1 MKRTMSWLLVL
12 AMLFTLAAS
21 FAEQAENTET
31 QPAAFDLRSVD
42 TDGDGAGDRCYV
54 PPVRL
59 QAPFGSCWGFAATA
73 ASEISILGSIL
84 DYDPDAWK
92 TINLSEK
99 QMVYFSHV
107 PLADENNPQNGE
119 GLVTEGKDAQS
130 VFSTGGLP
138 FLAASAY
145 AQGIGPSNE
154 DGEAYGDLFR
164 YHGREKNTIQHFIN
178 GAYRNYCYSDKDD
191 WSIPEEYRF
200 ARDYY
205 LKESILLPSP
215 AREYMMGSY
224 VYRPEINRLIKEQ
237 LLLKR
242 GVSIGFMAD
251 VSRPDQ
257 DLSETGVYLNNQTW
271 AHYTWKSGIANHAV
285 TIIGWDDNYPK
296 ENFLADHQPPGDGA
310 WLVRNSWGSGEEE
323 FPNGGE
329 TNWGIQAQKKDENG
343 EPVFDENGDPVM
355 VGSGYF
361 WLSYYDQSLTNP
373 ESFVFWDSIAP
384 EYIDQHDY
392 LQIGE
397 VQCVKYDEPV
407 KMANVFE
414 GGHARVLS
422 EISCMTSDLDT
433 EVQYSVFLLCND
445 FSTPDE
451 GLCVSSGSAR
461 FEYGG
466 YHRIQLEKEVFIQNG
481 QAYAIVLE
489 MKNQDG
495 QYLTNEA
502 VFFDVQEAAKANPR
516 AVINENESFVFQNGA
531 WVDYQWAAPENAA
544 GRPEYAAAEATGI
557 KMYFDNFPIK
567 GYCNYIAGD
576 MAMVPEVLNEQ
587 ALVPMEGYNTTKV
600 RLSFQGTSTMEM
612 GNPEIEWTLLNGSEE
627 IADFVTQKEGSQ
639 ILLTARKEGTVYLSI
654 SLRGHESMG
663 TTVLRLEVEPLTPAF
678 AYPVPHD
685 NVYTGEPITPGC
697 DVRSSQ
703 SITLTEGR
711 DYTLGYENNILCGIA
726 DLLVY
731 PTDGTDGELCTNFM
745 ILPQKAEI
753 SGLSAADGRIR
764 VTVADQWATGIGGY
778 EIEYRK
784 EGEDNWQTV
793 TLTDGQTETEL
804 QQPDA
809 GAVYEVRA
817 RATVDGVMPII
828 QLPTLCYGE
837 YSDTA
842 TVTVP

>member
-1 MKRTMSWLLVL
+1 MNQKVDKGSLLWRWSKK
-12 AMLFTLAAS
+12 F
-21 FAEQAENTET
+21 N
-31 QPAAFDLRSVD
+31 
-42 TDGDGAGDRCYV
+42 
-54 PPVRL
+54 
-59 QAPFGSCWGFAATA
+59 FAA
-73 ASEISILGSIL
+73 
-84 DYDPDAWK
+84 
-92 TINLSEK
+92 EK
-99 QMVYFSHV
+99 
-107 PLADENNPQNGE
+107 
-119 GLVTEGKDAQS
+119 
-130 VFSTGGLP
+130 
-138 FLAASAY
+138 
-145 AQGIGPSNE
+145 
-154 DGEAYGDLFR
+154 
-164 YHGREKNTIQHFIN
+164 
-178 GAYRNYCYSDKDD
+178 
-191 WSIPEEYRF
+191 
-200 ARDYY
+200 
-205 LKESILLPSP
+205 
-215 AREYMMGSY
+215 
-224 VYRPEINRLIKEQ
+224 
-237 LLLKR
+237 
-242 GVSIGFMAD
+242 
-251 VSRPDQ
+251 
-257 DLSETGVYLNNQTW
+257 
-271 AHYTWKSGIANHAV
+271 
-285 TIIGWDDNYPK
+285 II
-296 ENFLADHQPPGDGA
+296 
-310 WLVRNSWGSGEEE
+310 
-323 FPNGGE
+323 
-329 TNWGIQAQKKDENG
+329 
-343 EPVFDENGDPVM
+343 
-355 VGSGYF
+355 
-361 WLSYYDQSLTNP
+361 P

-407 KMANVFE
+407 KMANVFK

-433 EVQYSVFLLCND
+433 EVQYSVYLLCND

-502 VFFDVQEAAKANPR
+502 VFFDVQKAAKANPR
-516 AVINENESFVFQNGA
+516 AVINENESFIFQNGA

-544 GRPEYAAAEATGI
+544 GRPEYETAEATGT

-587 ALVPMEGYNTTKV
+587 ALVPMEGYNTTKI
-600 RLSFQGTSTMEM
+600 RLNFQGTSTMEM

-627 IADFVTQKEGSQ
+627 IDDFVTQKEGSQ

-697 DVRSSQ
+697 DVKSSQ

-731 PTDGTDGELCTNFM
+731 PADETDGEIRTNFM

-753 SGLSAADGRIR
+753 SGLTAADGRIR

-784 EGEDNWQTV
+784 EGEKDWQTV
-793 TLTDGQTETEL
+793 TLAEGQTEAEL
-804 QQPDA
+804 SEPEA
-809 GAVYEVRA
+809 GAAFEVCA
-817 RATVDGVMPII
+817 RATVDGINAIFGGPAVF
-828 QLPTLCYGE
+828 YGE
-837 YSDTA
+837 YSDTV